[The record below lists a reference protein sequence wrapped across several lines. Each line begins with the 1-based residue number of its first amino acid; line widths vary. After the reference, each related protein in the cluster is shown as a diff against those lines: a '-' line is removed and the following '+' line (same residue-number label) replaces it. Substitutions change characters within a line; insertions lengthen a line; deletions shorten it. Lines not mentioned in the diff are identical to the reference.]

1 MNVLITGI
9 NGFAG
14 SHLAKYLLGL
24 RDVRVYG
31 TVRKRSDLSG
41 LSAIKNKIRLI
52 YCDLDDR
59 KSVKRALQLSR
70 PDRIYHLAALS
81 YVPDSWKDP
90 AGTLSSNLGGQ
101 IAIFESLRE
110 LGIKPRVLIAGSSEE
125 YGKVKAF
132 EIPVKETQELRPL
145 SPYGVSK
152 VGQDL
157 LGYQYCQSYKIPVI
171 RTRAFSHTGPGQK
184 EVFAASHF
192 AREIALMEAGKKKP
206 VLLVGNLEARKDYS
220 DVRDI
225 SRAYWLALEK
235 GEPGEVYNICSGRG
249 RKMKEILDILLG
261 YSKISIKV
269 QSDPSRMRPS
279 DVPLLVGDAS
289 KFRRRTGWTPKIPIE
304 KTLLD
309 LLNDWRGR
317 VRD

>member
-1 MNVLITGI
+1 MRVLITGI

-14 SHLAKYLLGL
+14 SHLAKYFLGL
-24 RDVRVYG
+24 RGVRVFG
-31 TVRKRSDLSG
+31 TKRKNSELRNLSG
-41 LSAIKNKIRLI
+41 LSSAAKLI
-52 YCDLDDR
+52 DSDLNDR
-59 KSVKRALQLSR
+59 KSIHRALKLSK
-70 PDRIYHLAALS
+70 PDRIFHLAALS
-81 YVPDSWKDP
+81 YVPASWKDP
-90 AGTLSSNLGGQ
+90 ALTLSTNMEGE

-110 LGIKPRVLIAGSSEE
+110 LGQKPRVLVAGSSEE
-125 YGKVKAF
+125 YGKVKPS
-132 EIPVKETQELRPL
+132 EVPVKETNELRPL

-157 LGYQYCQSYKIPVI
+157 LGYQYFQSYKIPVV

-192 AREIALMEAGKKKP
+192 AREIALMELGRKNP

-225 SRAYWLALEK
+225 ARAYWLALEK

-249 RKMKEILDILLG
+249 RKMKEILGILLG
-261 YSKISIKV
+261 YAKVKIRV
-269 QSDPSRMRPS
+269 QNDPARMRPS

-289 KFRRRTGWTPKIPIE
+289 KFRRRTGWAPKIPIE

-309 LLNDWRGR
+309 LLNDWRVR
-317 VRD
+317 VRA

>member
-1 MNVLITGI
+1 MRVLITGV

-14 SHLAKYLLGL
+14 SHLAKYILGL
-24 RDVRVYG
+24 RGARVFG
-31 TVRKRSDLSG
+31 TKRKHSKFQG
-41 LSAIKNKIRLI
+41 LSAGVKLVD
-52 YCDLDDR
+52 CDLNDR
-59 KSVKRALQLSR
+59 KSIYRALKLSK
-70 PDRIYHLAALS
+70 PDRIFHLAALS
-81 YVPDSWKDP
+81 YVPASWKDP
-90 AGTLSSNLGGQ
+90 AITLSTNMEGQ

-110 LGIKPRVLIAGSSEE
+110 LGQKPRVLVAGSSEE
-125 YGKVKAF
+125 YGKVKSS
-132 EIPVKETQELRPL
+132 EIPVKETNELRPL

-157 LGYQYCQSYKIPVI
+157 LGYQYFQSYKIPVV

-225 SRAYWLALEK
+225 ARAYWLALEK

-249 RKMKEILDILLG
+249 RKMKEILGILLG
-261 YSKISIKV
+261 YSRVKIRV
-269 QSDPSRMRPS
+269 QNDPARMRPS

-289 KFRRRTGWTPKIPIE
+289 KFRRRTGWAPRIPIE

-309 LLNDWRGR
+309 LLNDWRAR
-317 VRD
+317 VRP